1 MLSYIDVLAG
11 RQPVGRRVAVVGAG
25 GIGFDVA
32 ECLVQEGES
41 PALDLEEWKAEWG
54 VTDPA
59 ATRGGVTRAQVTA
72 PAREVTL
79 LQRKAAP
86 LGKKPAR
93 RPAGFTARR

>member
-1 MLSYIDVLAG
+1 M
-11 RQPVGRRVAVVGAG
+11 
-25 GIGFDVA
+25 
-32 ECLVQEGES
+32 QEGES

-86 LGKKPAR
+86 LGKGNRQDDRLDSPRDAEDEAGEDDR
-93 RPAGFTARR
+93 RREL